1 MSLPVAGRCK
11 DEVMTQASRRRQE
24 LDRRHKLK
32 QELVDEQYD
41 ERGYNWC
48 ESCGRGTM
56 NLDLSHTIPLGR
68 GGKTERGNLCLLC
81 RTCHQGLHV

>member
-1 MSLPVAGRCK
+1 
-11 DEVMTQASRRRQE
+11 MTQASRRRQE

-48 ESCGRGTM
+48 NMCGLSGI
-56 NLDLSHTIPLGR
+56 NLDLRHIIPLGR
-68 GGKTERGNLCLLC
+68 GGKTERGNCELAH
-81 RTCHQGLHV
+81 RACHEKDHV